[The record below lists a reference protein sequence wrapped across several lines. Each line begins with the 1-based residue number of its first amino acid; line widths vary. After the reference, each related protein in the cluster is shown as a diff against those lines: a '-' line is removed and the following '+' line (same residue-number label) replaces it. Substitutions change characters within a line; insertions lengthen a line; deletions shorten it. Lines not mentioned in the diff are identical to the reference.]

1 MRANPKKNLI
11 LDRNLDKRL
20 KMWNKKQR
28 KKLSNLSKRGSCKNK
43 VKNNELIS
51 RKWDYLNIFALN
63 ILSL

>member
-11 LDRNLDKRL
+11 LDRSLDRRL
-20 KMWNKKQR
+20 KMWNKKPR
-28 KKLSNLSKRGSCKNK
+28 KKLNNLSKRGSCKNK

-51 RKWDYLNIFALN
+51 WKWDYLNIFALN